1 MAERHQH
8 EFQCTECEW
17 FNYPNLRFNLDGNYV
32 IKCGGPKFDYKDG
45 KKVPKP
51 DYPSNPDSV
60 CGHEHYRVVKGG
72 VVTEDRHNKNL
83 PICEVIHVMPS
94 ACSET
99 KRQLGT
105 IAQLRNMEAAGLLR

>member
-1 MAERHQH
+1 MAERHAH
-8 EFQCTECEW
+8 EFQCTECAW
-17 FNYPNLRFNLDGNYV
+17 FNYPMLRLNLNGNYV

-51 DYPSNPDSV
+51 DYPMNTDSV
-60 CGHEHYRVVKGG
+60 CNHEHYRVVKDG
-72 VVTEDRHNKNL
+72 VVTGDRHDKTK

-99 KRQLGT
+99 RRELGAVARMRQ
-105 IAQLRNMEAAGLLR
+105 MEAAGLMK